1 MGWAGSGAE
10 EAGRTTAVA
19 VTAETEKHGK
29 EPAECWE
36 WRNWSCGRGRA
47 RGRRRRRIGGSAAV
61 GSDGISDVGGYVVV
75 GRVTTAK
82 QVVSE
87 LRRGL
92 TDVGG
97 ISFRNG

>member
-36 WRNWSCGRGRA
+36 WRNGAAGEEGHGEGGGAGSGA
-47 RGRRRRRIGGSAAV
+47 VRR
-61 GSDGISDVGGYVVV
+61 
-75 GRVTTAK
+75 
-82 QVVSE
+82 
-87 LRRGL
+87 
-92 TDVGG
+92 
-97 ISFRNG
+97 